1 VSIAG
6 ELPVVR
12 VVRDGRVVAKV
23 IFDRPAPNR
32 LAGTV
37 ETCADFA
44 E

>member
-1 VSIAG
+1 MTSV
-6 ELPVVR
+6 LP
-12 VVRDGRVVAKV
+12 KV
-23 IFDRPAPNR
+23 IVNRPAPNR